1 MNILLVDDHTLFA
14 KSLQIALEDFE
25 EIQTF
30 CSTKETEYLIE
41 RLQKEAYDLLLID
54 INLGQMIEEN
64 GLMLA
69 KRILKY
75 FPIQKVVIL
84 SGYELPVYRKEARQI
99 GARGFISKNVEPE
112 ELVRILIEIQEGA
125 LHFTKEN
132 LVIEDLTEGEKRVL
146 ELVASG
152 MKRKDIAKQL
162 FLSERTISNHLQHIF
177 EKLEVASTV
186 EAVTRAIQIGYIG
199 FRSIP

>member
-14 KSLQIALEDFE
+14 RSLQIALEDFE

-30 CSTKETEYLIE
+30 CSTKDIEHLIE
-41 RLQKEAYDLLLID
+41 RLHNKDYDLLLID
-54 INLGQMIEEN
+54 INLGQMAQEN

-69 KRILKY
+69 KRILNQ
-75 FPIQKVVIL
+75 FPTQKVVIL

-99 GARGFISKNVEPE
+99 GAKAFISKNVEPE
-112 ELVRILIEIQEGA
+112 ELVRILTGVQEGILYFAKEA
-125 LHFTKEN
+125 LM
-132 LVIEDLTEGEKRVL
+132 IEDLTESEKRVL

-162 FLSERTISNHLQHIF
+162 FLSERTISNHLQNIF
-177 EKLEVASTV
+177 EKLQVSSTI
-186 EAVTRAIQIGYIG
+186 EAVTKAIQMGYIEAMY
-199 FRSIP
+199 

>member
-30 CSTKETEYLIE
+30 CSTKEIEHLIE

-64 GLMLA
+64 GLMLT
-69 KRILKY
+69 KRILKQ
-75 FPIQKVVIL
+75 FPTQKIVIV
-84 SGYELPVYRKEARQI
+84 SGYELPVYRKEARKI

-112 ELVRILIEIQEGA
+112 ELVRILTEIQGGT
-125 LHFTKEN
+125 LYFTKET

-162 FLSERTISNHLQHIF
+162 FLSERTISNHLQNIF
-177 EKLEVASTV
+177 EKLQVSSTI
-186 EAVTRAIQIGYIG
+186 EAVTKAIQMGYIE
-199 FRSIP
+199 PMC